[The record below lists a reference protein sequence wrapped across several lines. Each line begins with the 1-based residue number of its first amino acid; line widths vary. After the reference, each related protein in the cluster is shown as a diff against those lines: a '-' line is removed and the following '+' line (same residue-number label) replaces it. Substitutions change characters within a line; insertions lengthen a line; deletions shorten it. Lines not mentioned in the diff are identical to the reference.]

1 MKNIVNNEE
10 NEHKAPQKIWC
21 GGGLGFYQ
29 YHMNLPFWGFKHL
42 HKTKSKDYDSPIEDL
57 NKDEFI

>member
-1 MKNIVNNEE
+1 MKKMNTK
-10 NEHKAPQKIWC
+10 HPKKIWC
-21 GGGLGFYQ
+21 EGGGLGFYQ

-42 HKTKSKDYDSPIEDL
+42 HKTKSKDYDSPIIEDL